1 MNFAS
6 AVVFTVIVVLVIM
19 AVRHL
24 LKKGSGCAA
33 CGHEEKGGCN
43 LCNHCNACKSG
54 GCSTKGEPVIN
65 NVCNGDSAL
74 ASSLPPDILQR

>member
-24 LKKGSGCAA
+24 FKKGSGCAA
-33 CGHEEKGGCN
+33 CGQGEKDGCN

-54 GCSTKGEPVIN
+54 GCSTKDKPDIN
-65 NVCNGDSAL
+65 NVCNGDS
-74 ASSLPPDILQR
+74 STGNT

>member
-24 LKKGSGCAA
+24 FKKGSGCAA
-33 CGHEEKGGCN
+33 CGQGEKDGCN
-43 LCNHCNACKSG
+43 LCNHCNACRSG
-54 GCSTKGEPVIN
+54 SYSTKGEPGIN
-65 NVCNGDSAL
+65 NVCNDGSATGNT
-74 ASSLPPDILQR
+74 